1 MRPGLEKSA
10 LVSTKSP
17 KYLLSIQ
24 DGVNDLKKKEREILK
39 NWPACLFLHRVVV
52 VLIGSTFSGGPK

>member
-24 DGVNDLKKKEREILK
+24 DGVNDLKKKRERETEKL
-39 NWPACLFLHRVVV
+39 ASLSLFAQ
-52 VLIGSTFSGGPK
+52 SCSGTG

>member
-1 MRPGLEKSA
+1 MRPGLERSA

-24 DGVNDLKKKEREILK
+24 DGVNDLKKKERE
-39 NWPACLFLHRVVV
+39 RD
-52 VLIGSTFSGGPK
+52 

>member
-1 MRPGLEKSA
+1 MRPGLERSA

-24 DGVNDLKKKEREILK
+24 DGVNDLRKKKRLK
-39 NWPACLFLHRVVV
+39 NCPTCLFLHGVAV
-52 VLIGSTFSGGPK
+52 VLIGSAFSGRPK

>member
-24 DGVNDLKKKEREILK
+24 DGVNDLKKKERERLK

-52 VLIGSTFSGGPK
+52 VLDREHIFRWA

>member
-1 MRPGLEKSA
+1 MRPGLERSA

-24 DGVNDLKKKEREILK
+24 DGVNDLRKKKTEKLP
-39 NWPACLFLHRVVV
+39 NLSLFAR
-52 VLIGSTFSGGPK
+52 SCSGTDRQRIFRWA